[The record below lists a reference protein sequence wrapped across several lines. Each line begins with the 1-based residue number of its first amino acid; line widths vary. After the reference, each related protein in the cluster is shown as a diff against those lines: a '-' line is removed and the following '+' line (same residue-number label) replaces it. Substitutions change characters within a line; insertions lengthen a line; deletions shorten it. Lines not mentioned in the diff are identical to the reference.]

1 MDSNYLSLNA
11 CKNIKNET
19 LGQRMEYNLE
29 TGQHLQQ
36 KNIYHLKLCLKIKT
50 LTEETSSLILLFTVI
65 EPLNLKEF
73 KN

>member
-1 MDSNYLSLNA
+1 
-11 CKNIKNET
+11 
-19 LGQRMEYNLE
+19 MEYNLE

-50 LTEETSSLILLFTVI
+50 LTEETSSLILLFTII